1 MICSNCG
8 ATLSE
13 DSVFCNQ
20 CGTKVVQK
28 PSFCEKCGN
37 QLNINDRFCG
47 KCGNPV
53 DGDTL
58 VIVGADSTTSENTRQ
73 DELPD
78 EELDLAQI
86 QSEAE
91 QGNAIAQKRLGTL
104 YYYGLIVSQDY
115 SLAFD

>member
-37 QLNINDRFCG
+37 QLNINASRA
-47 KCGNPV
+47 
-53 DGDTL
+53 L
-58 VIVGADSTTSENTRQ
+58 ERI
-73 DELPD
+73 
-78 EELDLAQI
+78 
-86 QSEAE
+86 
-91 QGNAIAQKRLGTL
+91 
-104 YYYGLIVSQDY
+104 
-115 SLAFD
+115 